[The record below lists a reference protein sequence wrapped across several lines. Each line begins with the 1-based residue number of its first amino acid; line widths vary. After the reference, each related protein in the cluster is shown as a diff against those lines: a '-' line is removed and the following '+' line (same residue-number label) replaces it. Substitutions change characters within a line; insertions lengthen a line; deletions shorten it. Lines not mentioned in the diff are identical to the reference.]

1 MPTTI
6 KPTGYLTLSEA
17 LESVAAV
24 LNVQKY
30 EAQKSLRELLYSG
43 QVPSQI
49 IENSGQPYDIPKYVW
64 GGIQWGEALK
74 SGGVHFEVAAYAP
87 DTHGRVIIPERHLI
101 EALNAVRRRLDA
113 EYQSVPESQSQERD
127 PTYSGL
133 PGRPTPKHLYLAEM
147 KCRAKSGKLRDKVA
161 HEAADLLDWLKEEHP
176 TINPGTCK
184 TIENAIRSDF
194 KKLKAKAQKGIN

>member
-17 LESVAAV
+17 LERVAAV

-30 EAQKSLRELLYSG
+30 EAQKTLRELLYSG

-64 GGIQWGEALK
+64 GGIQWAEALK
-74 SGGVHFEVAAYAP
+74 SGRVHFEVAAYAP

-133 PGRPTPKHLYLAEM
+133 PGRPTAKHLYLAEM
-147 KCRAKSGKLRDKVA
+147 KCRAKSSKLQDKVA
-161 HEAADLLDWLKEEHP
+161 HEAADLLDWLKDEYP
-176 TINPGTCK
+176 TINPGTRK
-184 TIENAIRSDF
+184 AIENAIRSDF
-194 KKLKAKAQKGIN
+194 KKLKAKAQKGIK